1 VVENAILSLQ
11 DEGGEV
17 HIRCQKNEAGI
28 LITVQDNGTGIDPAY
43 LEDIWEEGF
52 STKDSSGI
60 GLPFVKN
67 VIHQHDGTIQIDSER
82 NVFTR
87 VDMLI
92 PCQSKGDNEDDSC
105 H

>member
-1 VVENAILSLQ
+1 VENAILSLQ

-17 HIRCQKNEAGI
+17 NVRCQESDEGV
-28 LITVQDNGTGIDPAY
+28 LITVQDDGMGIDPSY

-67 VIHQHDGTIQIDSER
+67 VIHQHGGTVQIESEPK
-82 NVFTR
+82 VYTR
-87 VDMLI
+87 VDMFI
-92 PCQSKGDNEDDSC
+92 PFQSKEDNEDDSR